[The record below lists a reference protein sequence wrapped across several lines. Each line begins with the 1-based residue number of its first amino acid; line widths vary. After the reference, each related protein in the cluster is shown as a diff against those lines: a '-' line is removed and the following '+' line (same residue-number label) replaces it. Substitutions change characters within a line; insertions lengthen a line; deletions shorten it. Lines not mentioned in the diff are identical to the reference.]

1 MIIENKRTKETAI
14 VTIDQWAKMGEIQL
28 QKFWNVIDKGEVDIT
43 DNLTIEKFLDP
54 QKKNA
59 DVVVDDK
66 KAKQNKI
73 K

>member
-28 QKFWNVIDKGEVDIT
+28 QKFWNVIDKGEVDIK
-43 DNLTIEKFLDP
+43 DNLTIEQFLDP
-54 QKKNA
+54 QKKNV
-59 DVVVDDK
+59 DVVVDEK